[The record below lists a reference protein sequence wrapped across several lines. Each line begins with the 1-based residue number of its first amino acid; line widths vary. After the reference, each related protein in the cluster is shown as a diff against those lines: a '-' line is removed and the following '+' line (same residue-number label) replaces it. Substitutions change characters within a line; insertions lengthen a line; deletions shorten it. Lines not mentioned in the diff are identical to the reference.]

1 MGAIEIL
8 LISIGLAMDAFA
20 VSVCKGL
27 AMRKMSW
34 KKAITIGLYFGAFQ
48 AIMPTIGF
56 SLGTTFERFIT
67 NVDHWIA
74 FILLVG
80 IGINMVKEAFNKES
94 ENRNDNVDVKTM
106 LVLSIAT
113 SIDALAIGIT
123 FACLKIHIV
132 MPVITI
138 GLITFIISVIGVK
151 IGNRFGDKYEK
162 KAEIM
167 GGVILILLG
176 IKILLE
182 HLGIINFKKILQY
195 NFETYIMLAKEN
207 KGENYMKKS
216 LIVII
221 VIVLLLGGLLIG
233 SYNGMVSKREAVDTA
248 YSNLDVTLQ
257 RRADLIPNLV
267 NTVKGYTNHETAA
280 IEQVT
285 NARTKY
291 LNSSSTD
298 EKIEANNEISKALS
312 NLLVVVENYP
322 DLKASTNFTQL
333 SDELSGTEN
342 RIAVARRDYN
352 DAVKTYN
359 LSIKQFPNSILA
371 GMFGFDIATYFEAS
385 ESSKDVPNVS
395 FE

>member
-27 AMRKMSW
+27 AMKKMSW
-34 KKAITIGLYFGAFQ
+34 KKAIIIGLYFGAFQ

-56 SLGTTFERFIT
+56 SLGTAFERFIT

-80 IGINMVKEAFNKES
+80 IGINMVKEAFDKKS
-94 ENRNDNVDVKTM
+94 ENRNENVDVKTM

-138 GLITFIISVIGVK
+138 GLITFIISLIGVK
-151 IGNRFGDKYEK
+151 IGNRFGNKYEK

-182 HLGIINFKKILQY
+182 HLGIINF
-195 NFETYIMLAKEN
+195 
-207 KGENYMKKS
+207 
-216 LIVII
+216 
-221 VIVLLLGGLLIG
+221 
-233 SYNGMVSKREAVDTA
+233 
-248 YSNLDVTLQ
+248 
-257 RRADLIPNLV
+257 
-267 NTVKGYTNHETAA
+267 
-280 IEQVT
+280 
-285 NARTKY
+285 
-291 LNSSSTD
+291 
-298 EKIEANNEISKALS
+298 
-312 NLLVVVENYP
+312 
-322 DLKASTNFTQL
+322 
-333 SDELSGTEN
+333 
-342 RIAVARRDYN
+342 
-352 DAVKTYN
+352 
-359 LSIKQFPNSILA
+359 
-371 GMFGFDIATYFEAS
+371 
-385 ESSKDVPNVS
+385 
-395 FE
+395 

>member
-27 AMRKMSW
+27 AMKKMSW
-34 KKAITIGLYFGAFQ
+34 KKAIIIGLYFGIFQ
-48 AIMPTIGF
+48 AVMPVIGYF
-56 SLGTTFERFIT
+56 LGTTFERFIT

-80 IGINMVKEAFNKES
+80 IGINMVKEAFDKES

-151 IGNRFGDKYEK
+151 IGNRFGDKYGK
-162 KAEIM
+162 KAGIM

-182 HLGIINFKKILQY
+182 HLGIINF
-195 NFETYIMLAKEN
+195 
-207 KGENYMKKS
+207 
-216 LIVII
+216 
-221 VIVLLLGGLLIG
+221 
-233 SYNGMVSKREAVDTA
+233 
-248 YSNLDVTLQ
+248 
-257 RRADLIPNLV
+257 
-267 NTVKGYTNHETAA
+267 
-280 IEQVT
+280 
-285 NARTKY
+285 
-291 LNSSSTD
+291 
-298 EKIEANNEISKALS
+298 
-312 NLLVVVENYP
+312 
-322 DLKASTNFTQL
+322 
-333 SDELSGTEN
+333 
-342 RIAVARRDYN
+342 
-352 DAVKTYN
+352 
-359 LSIKQFPNSILA
+359 
-371 GMFGFDIATYFEAS
+371 
-385 ESSKDVPNVS
+385 
-395 FE
+395 